1 VSVAAPGATT
11 VPAGEARQALRAQ
24 CGRSEPPT
32 AAVSR
37 LRFSFGEERVR
48 SPYCVTFRTPVI
60 EGWIEHWY
68 ETLPGAVNV
77 TGRLVCP
84 GSMGPVS
91 NPAPVAVWVMESA
104 FLQTTVCPT
113 VTVAGLGANDW
124 EPAMPTIVI
133 VTCVTGVG
141 VGAGVGWGVGVGL
154 GVGVGAG
161 VGVGPGPGDPPGV
174 PIGGTG
180 GVGAA
185 PGDGGSPGVGVGEGF
200 GAGVGLGVTVGGVLA
215 TGEDVLSHPES
226 GSIDPARAARETKPP
241 SERTAPRVRA
251 EGYARPRAP
260 IVSSPSPAT
269 TPD

>member
-1 VSVAAPGATT
+1 
-11 VPAGEARQALRAQ
+11 L
-24 CGRSEPPT
+24 
-32 AAVSR
+32 
-37 LRFSFGEERVR
+37 
-48 SPYCVTFRTPVI
+48 PYCVTFRTPVI

-84 GSMGPVS
+84 GSIGPVS
-91 NPAPVAVWVMESA
+91 KPAPVAVWVIESA
-104 FLQTTVCPT
+104 FVQTTVCPT
-113 VTVAGLGANDW
+113 VTVAGLGENDC

-141 VGAGVGWGVGVGL
+141 VGAGVGCGVGVGVGL

-215 TGEDVLSHPES
+215 TGEEDVLSHPES

-241 SERTAPRVRA
+241 SERTTPRVRA
-251 EGYARPRAP
+251 EGSERPRAAT
-260 IVSSPSPAT
+260 VSSPSPGT
-269 TPD
+269 TWD